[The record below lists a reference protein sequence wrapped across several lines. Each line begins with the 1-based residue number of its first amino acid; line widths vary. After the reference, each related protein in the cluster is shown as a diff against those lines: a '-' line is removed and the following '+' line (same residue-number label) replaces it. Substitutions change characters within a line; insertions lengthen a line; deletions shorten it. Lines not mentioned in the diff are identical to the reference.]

1 MLKKILHYFRINDWL
16 DSKVP
21 FMAGVLLF
29 SLWFGKSNYPVDRQY
44 LLFVLYLLYVSMFLA
59 FSYVINDFTDLE
71 VDRAAGKQK
80 VMLSLPRPLIVFSL
94 VAMMVVGCV
103 PLYFCVEN
111 KIVYICFTVFMYLCG
126 AAYSVRWLFR
136 FKERGLIG
144 LLECS
149 VAQKCLPLIPIL
161 FLCSVPYFEFFVL
174 VAASFISGFRYILI
188 HQAIDLH
195 NDKKSGVKTF
205 VGEKDYNVRS
215 WILAA
220 LIIELLLMAVIFFQ
234 ICYTYPVVILFIVAY
249 FALERIIAIV
259 VVKYMSV
266 DLFVTFLAVP
276 LESLYNVF
284 FPLIIAVILSINDVK
299 ALGIP
304 IIIAAL
310 VTRCFM
316 GKAAFVKVFIQTALK
331 KEK

>member
-29 SLWFGKSNYPVDRQY
+29 SLWFGKNNYPVNQQY
-44 LLFVLYLLYVSMFLA
+44 LLFALYLLYVSMFLA

-80 VMLSLPRPLIVFSL
+80 VMLSLSKPLIIFSL
-94 VAMMVVGCV
+94 AAMLVIGCV
-103 PLYFCVEN
+103 PLYFFVDN
-111 KIVYICFTVFMYLCG
+111 KIAYIFFTAFMYLCG

-136 FKERGLIG
+136 FKERGFIG

-149 VAQKCLPLIPIL
+149 VAQKCLLI
-161 FLCSVPYFEFFVL
+161 
-174 VAASFISGFRYILI
+174 AASFISGFRYILI

-195 NDKKSGVKTF
+195 NDKKTGVKTF
-205 VGEKDYNVRS
+205 VVEKDFNIRG
-215 WILAA
+215 WIIAA
-220 LIIELLLMAVIFFQ
+220 LILEILLMAVIFFQ
-234 ICYTYPVVILFIVAY
+234 ICYTYPIVIIFIVAY

-259 VVKYMSV
+259 VVKFMSV
-266 DLFVTFLAVP
+266 DLFVTYLAVP

-284 FPLIIAVILSINDVK
+284 FPIIMAVILAVNNIK

-304 IIIAAL
+304 IVIAAL
-310 VTRCFM
+310 VAKCFM
-316 GKAAFVKVFIQTALK
+316 GKAAFVKVFFQTALK